1 MSIGTSI
8 KSKYKVIITVVYILE
23 VVVPFFYDNISYKTF
38 FKEVSIVSFITFDYY
53 IQFWLYLLIQTAK
66 DGLQSQ

>member
-1 MSIGTSI
+1 MSIDTSV

-23 VVVPFFYDNISYKTF
+23 VVVPFFYGNISYKTF